1 MKRSL
6 FSRFFG
12 LCSVIILSSIV
23 LLGIMLVTLSA
34 QYFREENWEF
44 LKAHKFDFVSLDC
57 TNGPLDSNAYYGH
70 MGFDTNVP
78 TRERMLKEGMAD
90 ENTVFVCHHFSHNG
104 HMMHEEMEA
113 LMNPKGF
120 LISYDGMVLHGK

>member
-1 MKRSL
+1 MVEDAGEKWL
-6 FSRFFG
+6 YAHD
-12 LCSVIILSSIV
+12 
-23 LLGIMLVTLSA
+23 T

-44 LKAHKFDFVSLDC
+44 LKAYKFDFVSLDC

-120 LISYDGMVLHGK
+120 LISYDGMVLQGK